1 MSENDIRTLMGAA
14 ASDAP
19 ARDFSTPVIA
29 SAAAA
34 RTRRR
39 RAWYGVGALGAAA
52 AVTVVATVSMG
63 LLGNDSPGAPVAIG
77 ALAVALSRRPEP
89 VAVPTPVTVP
99 TVVTAPVVRGVTAP
113 VVAAPVV
120 AAPVVAA
127 PAPRRQPAAEAEDPM
142 LAELRAVQAAQR
154 ALARNDGAGA
164 LRALAALD
172 RTHPRGNLL
181 EERQAARVL
190 ALCAAGRAE
199 DSRAAADRFL
209 AQHPGSPQVARVRGA
224 CR

>member
-1 MSENDIRTLMGAA
+1 MIRIRTI
-14 ASDAP
+14 S
-19 ARDFSTPVIA
+19 
-29 SAAAA
+29 
-34 RTRRR
+34 
-39 RAWYGVGALGAAA
+39 
-52 AVTVVATVSMG
+52 
-63 LLGNDSPGAPVAIG
+63 
-77 ALAVALSRRPEP
+77 AVALATACHA
-89 VAVPTPVTVP
+89 AVQTPP
-99 TVVTAPVVRGVTAP
+99 PVTAPVVT
-113 VVAAPVV
+113 
-120 AAPVVAA
+120 APVVAA

-142 LAELRAVQAAQR
+142 LAELRAVQSAQR